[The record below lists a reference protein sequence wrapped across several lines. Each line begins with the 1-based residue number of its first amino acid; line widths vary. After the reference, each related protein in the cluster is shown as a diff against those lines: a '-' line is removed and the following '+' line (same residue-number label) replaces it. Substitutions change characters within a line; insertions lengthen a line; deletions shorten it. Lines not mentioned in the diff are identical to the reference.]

1 MKKILVAVLLIVG
14 AFGFYRVYVMKTAIA
29 ARYPLS
35 ELKAIAIEANK
46 NLPVMVD
53 QLTRLDSVVAHEGI
67 LEKRYS
73 LVSTKLSDV
82 NVGEFTAKISPILI
96 SESCRNKLSLNLYA
110 SGISESFTYS
120 DMEGQKISTITINK
134 KSCS

>member
-29 ARYPLS
+29 VRYPLS

-73 LVSTKLSDV
+73 LVSTRLSDV

-96 SESCRNKLSLNLYA
+96 SESCRNKQSLNLYA
-110 SGISESFTYS
+110 SGISESLTYS